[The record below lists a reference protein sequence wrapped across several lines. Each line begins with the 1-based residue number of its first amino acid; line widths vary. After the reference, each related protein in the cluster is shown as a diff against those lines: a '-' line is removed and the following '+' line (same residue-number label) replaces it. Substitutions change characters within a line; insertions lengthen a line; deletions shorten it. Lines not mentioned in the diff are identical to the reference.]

1 MIIHFC
7 LVKTKKYFV
16 QENPKIRKLS
26 VKEANKLKCAVVISS
41 YLIGLGVLL
50 RNKFT
55 YFQKF
60 VQ

>member
-7 LVKTKKYFV
+7 LVKIKKYFV
-16 QENPKIRKLS
+16 QENPNIRKLS

-55 YFQKF
+55 YF
-60 VQ
+60 